1 MISRKKQILLSILNV
16 RVIVDNKEIY
26 PLTND
31 DPVVIEIRDNH
42 SRIVVTD
49 GFHFTKPID
58 LVYKQPSY
66 YHFKVVCSIDDM
78 QLLGN
83 LFVLVVFYL
92 LGFFTG
98 VFIVKLL
105 SFLPIVYLLFAYY
118 IDRHS
123 FIQVKQDRLLR
134 KVKGR

>member
-1 MISRKKQILLSILNV
+1 M
-16 RVIVDNKEIY
+16 IVDNKEIY
-26 PLTND
+26 PLTSD
-31 DPVVIEIRDNH
+31 QPVLIEVKDNH
-42 SRIVVTD
+42 SRVVVTD

-58 LVYKQPSY
+58 LTYKQPSY

-83 LFVLVVFYL
+83 FFVLAVFYL

-98 VFIVKLL
+98 ALILKVL

-118 IDRHS
+118 IDRQS
-123 FIQVKQDRLLR
+123 FIQIRQDKLLR
-134 KVKGR
+134 SDNRRK